1 MTSPRV
7 QYRTDRRP
15 RLTWNLE
22 RWKSRETI
30 AKEETRGVCTATQT
44 RRWAIKSVA
53 TLNWPLGLWSWRQR
67 DRSSPIPNVLVL
79 WGLHHS
85 PFSRM
90 LGFMVDYVGCFWP
103 PNSPASTQLDGSQLR
118 SASSISVLGADW
130 GLFVEFESCDT
141 SFIDYD
147 NLSTQRIA
155 YSYNAILF

>member
-1 MTSPRV
+1 M
-7 QYRTDRRP
+7 
-15 RLTWNLE
+15 
-22 RWKSRETI
+22 
-30 AKEETRGVCTATQT
+30 
-44 RRWAIKSVA
+44 
-53 TLNWPLGLWSWRQR
+53 
-67 DRSSPIPNVLVL
+67 
-79 WGLHHS
+79 
-85 PFSRM
+85 
-90 LGFMVDYVGCFWP
+90 GCFWP